1 MAKKLERRQKDTHE
15 YKNNGIANQAE
26 FLQQIEDWMEGMIKV
41 KLEAELGVVPAELQQ
56 VVTAGELLV
65 GERPYL
71 LKIADKLVGCD

>member
-1 MAKKLERRQKDTHE
+1 
-15 YKNNGIANQAE
+15 
-26 FLQQIEDWMEGMIKV
+26 MEGMMKV